1 MTTNKLSQNVNIDQ
15 TWIIDSKDDIHIK
28 RFIVFLYFFFLF
40 FASSLIII
48 AVAMFF
54 APGVPVYVDNIFNE
68 VLLPYVALG
77 SSVSTIVFLII
88 AFTRSRELIENFRT
102 KWNKKTIIRILIWF
116 SIFFAGS
123 IIISVVTSLIHS
135 AIYGDSI
142 NTNANQSSLEE
153 QIKAAPYM
161 GILAFVVLGPLM
173 EEIAFR
179 YGIIGSLKNK
189 KISLAISVI
198 VFGSLH
204 LLSSIPNN
212 SLGEDVWT
220 LPSYI
225 WTGLI
230 LGLVYIKTDNIT
242 TSYTVHL
249 LNNLIAYIIV
259 LVQIY

>member
-1 MTTNKLSQNVNIDQ
+1 MTTNKLSPNVNIEQ
-15 TWIIDSKDDIHIK
+15 TWIVDSKDDIHIK

-48 AVAMFF
+48 AIAMFS
-54 APGVPVYVDNIFNE
+54 APGIPVYIDNIFND
-68 VLLPYVALG
+68 VFLPYVALG
-77 SSVSTIVFLII
+77 SSISTIVFLII
-88 AFTRSRELIENFRT
+88 SFTRSRELVENFRT
-102 KWNKKTIIRILIWF
+102 KWNKKTIVRILIWF
-116 SIFFAGS
+116 SIFFAGT
-123 IIISVVTSLIHS
+123 IIIGTTTSLIHS
-135 AIYGDSI
+135 VIYGDPI
-142 NTNANQSSLEE
+142 NTNANQASLEN

-161 GILAFVVLGPLM
+161 GILAFVILGPLM

-212 SLGEDVWT
+212 SLGEDIWT

-230 LGLVYIKTDNIT
+230 LGLIYVKTENIT
-242 TSYTVHL
+242 TSYTIHL